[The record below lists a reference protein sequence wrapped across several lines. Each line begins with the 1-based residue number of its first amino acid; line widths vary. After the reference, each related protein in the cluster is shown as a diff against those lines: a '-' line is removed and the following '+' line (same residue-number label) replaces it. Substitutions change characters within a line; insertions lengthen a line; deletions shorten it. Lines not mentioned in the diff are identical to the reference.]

1 MKKLM
6 LVATL
11 LVAGGSVAF
20 ADGTMDNDNNYNSSG
35 SSYNYGSQMSSE
47 YNKDYR
53 TSYRSGSCCD
63 GNGSHRSSSRRS
75 GHRNNYNY

>member
-6 LVATL
+6 LVAAL
-11 LVAGGSVAF
+11 LVASGSVAF
-20 ADGTMDNDNNYNSSG
+20 AQDSMDNVYNYNS
-35 SSYNYGSQMSSE
+35 NDHRYGSQMSSDYSNN
-47 YNKDYR
+47 YNNESR

-63 GNGSHRSSSRRS
+63 GGSSSRRS